1 MIEKVPTKSIG
12 TGQFVIGTSKVRPR
26 FDGIFGHDE
35 KLGIYLQLYNFEPDE
50 KTKKPEG
57 TIDYEIV
64 KNGSNEKVFEYSED
78 LSASLGGG
86 AAQVVVEKL
95 LPLQNLAPG
104 QYTLKMKVVDKKR
117 NQTLTPSA
125 TFTVT

>member
-1 MIEKVPTKSIG
+1 MGES
-12 TGQFVIGTSKVRPR
+12 FS
-26 FDGIFGHDE
+26 HDE
-35 KLGIYLQLYNFEPDE
+35 KLGIYLQVYNFEPDE
-50 KTKKPEG
+50 KTKKPDG
-57 TIDYEIV
+57 TIEYVITR
-64 KNGSNEKVFEYSED
+64 NGSNETVFEYSEEV
-78 LSASLGGG
+78 SAVSGG
-86 AAQVVVEKL
+86 AAQVVIEKL